1 MGYSELIKNFERI
14 RDYVH
19 EFYVYGYKTRSEY
32 DKKSPRSY
40 DNERRRLESWL
51 GDHISSHRTAKGKNV
66 FLSIDSRAAGGN
78 PLYRVFKSK
87 SFTDGDITLHFILF
101 DILRDG
107 KALSLG
113 EITKEMDEYLS
124 GFETPQSFDGSTVR
138 KKLSEYINLGVI
150 TSVKDGRRT
159 LYKKSPSYD
168 LSSWRDALEFFSEAG
183 MCGVVGSF
191 LLDGMGG
198 GSEYFTFKHH
208 YVTHVLESEVLC
220 ALFEAISEGRTVKFG
235 YYRRKSDAWFE
246 QECVP
251 LKIFVSV
258 QTGRRWLAGYSFSAG
273 KQTTYRL
280 DYLRDIRAGAVCPQF
295 DALRNM
301 LDKTRRNLWGVSQNG
316 GRLERVCFTLK
327 INEGEEHVFTKL
339 ERERRIGTVSYPD
352 KTTAVF
358 TALVYDSTELV
369 PWIRSFIGYI
379 SALDLSN
386 KAVERII
393 TLDTERMYK
402 IYGITE
408 NAVS

>member
-19 EFYVYGYKTRSEY
+19 EFYVYGYKTRAEY
-32 DKKSPRSY
+32 DKKSTRSY

-51 GDHISSHRTAKGKNV
+51 GDYISSHRTAKGKNM
-66 FLSIDSRAAGGN
+66 FLSIDSRAVGGN

-101 DILRDG
+101 DILSGGR
-107 KALSLG
+107 ALTLGGITG
-113 EITKEMDEYLS
+113 EIDEYLS
-124 GFETPQSFDGSTVR
+124 GFETPQSFEESTVR
-138 KKLSEYINLGVI
+138 KKLTEYIRLGVI
-150 TSVKDGRRT
+150 TSVRDGRHT
-159 LYKKSPSYD
+159 LYKKSPLVD
-168 LSSWRDALEFFSEAG
+168 LSSWTDALEFFSEAG
-183 MCGVVGSF
+183 MCGVIGSF

-220 ALFEAISEGRTVKFG
+220 ALFEAISERRAVALR
-235 YYRRKSDAWFE
+235 YYRRRSDEWQE

-258 QTGRRWLAGYSFSAG
+258 QTGRRWLAGYSFRTG

-280 DYLRDIRAGAVCPQF
+280 DYLRDIRAGEVCPQF

-301 LDKTRRNLWGVSQNG
+301 LDKTRRNLWGVSLG
-316 GRLERVCFTLK
+316 GNRLERVCFTLK
-327 INEGEEHVFTKL
+327 INEGEEFVFTKL
-339 ERERRIGTVSYPD
+339 EREKRIGTVRYPD

-358 TALVYDSTELV
+358 TALCCDSTELV

-379 SALDLSN
+379 SALELSN

-393 TLDTERMYK
+393 TLDIERMYK

>member
-51 GDHISSHRTAKGKNV
+51 GDYISYHRTAKGKNM

-87 SFTDGDITLHFILF
+87 SFTDGDITLFFLLF
-101 DILRDG
+101 DILGGG

-113 EITKEMDEYLS
+113 EITAEIDEYLS
-124 GFETPQSFDGSTVR
+124 GFDAPQSFEESTVR
-138 KKLSEYINLGVI
+138 KKLSEYISLGVI

-159 LYKKSPSYD
+159 LYKKSPSVD
-168 LSSWRDALEFFSEAG
+168 FSSWREALEFFSEAG
-183 MCGVVGSF
+183 MCGVIGSF

-220 ALFEAISEGRTVKFG
+220 ALFEAISEGRSVKLG
-235 YYRRKSDAWFE
+235 YYRRKTDEWLE

-258 QTGRRWLAGYSFSAG
+258 QTGRRWLAGCSLSTG
-273 KQTTYRL
+273 KMVTYRL

-295 DALRNM
+295 DALRNT
-301 LDKTRRNLWGVSQNG
+301 LDKTRQNLWGVSQKG
-316 GRLERVCFTLK
+316 IRLERVCFTLK
-327 INEGEEHVFTKL
+327 INEGEEFVFTKL
-339 ERERRIGTVSYPD
+339 EREKRIGTVTYPD

-379 SALDLSN
+379 GALDLSN
-386 KAVERII
+386 KAVEKII
-393 TLDTERMYK
+393 THDIERMYE